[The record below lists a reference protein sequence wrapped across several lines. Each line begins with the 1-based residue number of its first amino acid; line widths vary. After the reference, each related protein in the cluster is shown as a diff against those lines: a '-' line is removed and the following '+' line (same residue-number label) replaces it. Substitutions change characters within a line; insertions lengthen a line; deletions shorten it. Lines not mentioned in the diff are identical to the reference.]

1 MRFSNRAGVTQLVE
15 CDLAKVD
22 VAGSNPVSRSNR
34 VKSPPTFTMVLRA
47 MRKSVVCF
55 LLAASAA
62 FGQYKSEPTGAPPS
76 ELAPAISQALEQQG
90 TKILADNGTV
100 FCEVWLRASLPKG
113 GSSSDPNITLTLPQ
127 GLLVGAIRFPGQG
140 ADRRGQPIKPGVYTL
155 RYSLI
160 PVNGDHQGASP
171 QRDFVLMVPAADD
184 KDPSAAPNFD
194 ALVAMSRKASG
205 TPHPAVLSIW
215 GAGASDPIGF
225 AKQGENDWV
234 LTKKI
239 GDTAVSVILVGKVE
253 G

>member
-1 MRFSNRAGVTQLVE
+1 M
-15 CDLAKVD
+15 
-22 VAGSNPVSRSNR
+22 SRVR
-34 VKSPPTFTMVLRA
+34 IPSPAPSASPLPLTFTMVAKA
-47 MRKSVVCF
+47 MSKSVLCF
-55 LLAASAA
+55 VMMAGAA
-62 FGQYKSEPTGAPPS
+62 FGQYKSEPAGAPPS

-90 TKILADNGTV
+90 TKIVADNGTV
-100 FCEVWLRASLPKG
+100 FCEIWFRASLPKG
-113 GSSSDPNITLTLPQ
+113 GSSSDPNITLTIPQ
-127 GLLVGAIRFPGQG
+127 GTLLGAIRFPGPG

-160 PVNGDHQGASP
+160 PVNGDHQGAAP
-171 QRDFVLMVPAADD
+171 QRDFVEMAPAADD
-184 KDPSAAPNFD
+184 RDATSTPTFE

-215 GAGASDPIGF
+215 GAGASDPLGF

-239 GDTAVSVILVGKVE
+239 GDVPVSVIVVGKVE